1 MGFRKTIDRPRALL
15 GMLATRGQSF
25 INISNIYDAYFFLV
39 RFIFIFKTCSAP

>member
-1 MGFRKTIDRPRALL
+1 MDFRKTTDRPRAL

-25 INISNIYDAYFFLV
+25 INISNIYEAYFFLV